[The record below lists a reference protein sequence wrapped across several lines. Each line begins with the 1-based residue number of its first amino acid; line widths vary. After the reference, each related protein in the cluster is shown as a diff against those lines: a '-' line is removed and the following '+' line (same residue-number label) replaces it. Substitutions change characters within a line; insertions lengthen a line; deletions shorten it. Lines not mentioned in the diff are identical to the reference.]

1 VVIDAAGFEAT
12 WALGLRSVRT
22 GGRIVEV
29 GLGAPA
35 GRLDYFAVLGKE
47 VTITGSYAW
56 TDDDFAE
63 ALALVAA
70 GKVDATGWTTRMPL
84 ADGQRAFEALAGGR
98 GGHFKVVL
106 EV

>member
-1 VVIDAAGFEAT
+1 MPSGPAG
-12 WALGLRSVRT
+12 GSSRS
-22 GGRIVEV
+22 
-29 GLGAPA
+29 ASAPPA

-56 TDDDFAE
+56 TDDDFAR
-63 ALALVAA
+63 ALELA
-70 GKVDATGWTTRMPL
+70 GRRRRSTRRGWTTRMPL
-84 ADGQRAFEALAGGR
+84 ADGQRAFEELTGGR